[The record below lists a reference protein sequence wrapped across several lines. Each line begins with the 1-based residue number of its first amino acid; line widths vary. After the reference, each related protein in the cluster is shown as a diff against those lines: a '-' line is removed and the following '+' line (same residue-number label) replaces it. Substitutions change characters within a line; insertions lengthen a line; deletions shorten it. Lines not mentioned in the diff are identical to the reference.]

1 MHWWK
6 LENYIAPIFFSKM
19 ENTCLDNLA
28 EPPKIPSLL
37 AVLYFNLYKQKAKSQ
52 NYEANSNYVSEFVY
66 FQGP

>member
-28 EPPKIPSLL
+28 EPPKIPSF
-37 AVLYFNLYKQKAKSQ
+37 YFNLYKQKAKSQ

>member
-28 EPPKIPSLL
+28 EPPKIPSFTGCSLFQFL
-37 AVLYFNLYKQKAKSQ
+37 QTKTKSQ
-52 NYEANSNYVSEFVY
+52 KYEANSNYVSEFVY